1 MTKAGGGGGGTSA
14 YNSDACTLQTG
25 SSASRGVDPYI
36 EVEYTSASATGTQV
50 TTTTTVSGAQAKTLR
65 LKRDTVGIHTVQCK
79 ISHPTA
85 VNNPASSSTREN
97 YPIWTDKVE
106 FSALSAVNL
115 TRSNLTYEITKDGSE
130 GNHKTETVNLFVQP
144 MTLAGS
150 STSPDNVTR
159 NIHVYPPEEDIQVKI
174 TMSAAAGQGFN
185 GNKGGQGGVTIF
197 TYTLLKNTEYTFKLG
212 CTVEP
217 TASIGRGGAGAYF
230 YEGGR
235 LLVCCGGGGASGWEE
250 RQAGDSAVGFCDGGH
265 GGGAGIA
272 GLPGNGSDA
281 GAGGRAVRTGE
292 LEAQG
297 LHFVDHSQDQ
307 LDKIA
312 SVGYATRYH
321 HEQGYRLGHGQGTP
335 GGKVASCTQGIYW
348 KNQGVGPCETVGV
361 GKFKNALGKIQ
372 YNTSSLV
379 RRGYKADNVNYG
391 YRHNGGNSTVQFG
404 GTFVGGGG
412 AGAYGGTSCSPGNF
426 RKSGGG
432 GGSGYTNGSVN
443 ILHTQVGGNINPQ
456 ASALIELL
464 TSDNEKWVNVVRG
477 V

>member
-1 MTKAGGGGGGTSA
+1 MSRAGGGGGGTSA
-14 YNSDACTLQTG
+14 YNSDACTLQTA
-25 SSASRGVDPYI
+25 SSAATGVDPYI
-36 EVEYTSASATGTQV
+36 EVEYTSASATGTTV
-50 TTTTTVSGAQAKTLR
+50 TTTTTVSGAQSKTLR
-65 LKRDTVGIHTVQCK
+65 IKRDTVGIHTVQCK
-79 ISHPTA
+79 VSHPTA

-97 YPIWTDKVE
+97 SPIWTDKVE

-130 GNHKTETVNLFVQP
+130 GNHRTETVNLFVQP

-150 STSPDNVTR
+150 STSSDNITR

-174 TMSAAAGQGFN
+174 TMSAAAGESFN
-185 GNKGGQGGVTIF
+185 GNKGGQGGVSIF

-212 CTVEP
+212 CTVAP
-217 TASIGRGGAGAYF
+217 TASIGRGGAGAFF

-235 LLVCCGGGGASGWEE
+235 LLVACGGGGGSGWET
-250 RQAGDSAVGFCDGGH
+250 QGGLAGSAAGNSMVIGGH

-272 GLPGNGSDA
+272 GQSGRGH
-281 GAGGRAVRTGE
+281 GAGEGGIKVNTGE
-292 LEAQG
+292 LLAQG
-297 LHFVDHSQDQ
+297 VHDVGRDFV
-307 LDKIA
+307 
-312 SVGYATRYH
+312 R
-321 HEQGYRLGHGQGTP
+321 QGYYSPGGRSLYQGTP
-335 GGKVASCTQGIYW
+335 GGKISSCTQGMYW
-348 KNQGVGPCETVGV
+348 RDQGVGPCETVGV

-379 RRGYKADNVNYG
+379 RRGYKADINNYG
-391 YRHNGGNSTVQFG
+391 YRHNGGNSTVQKN

-412 AGAYGGTSCSPGNF
+412 AGAFGGASAANLN
-426 RKSGGG
+426 SGGG

-443 ILHTQVGGNINPQ
+443 MLFSQLGGNENAQ